1 MSARMLVTGSAGFIG
16 FHLARRLLRDGH
28 EVMGF
33 DGMVKCDLPS
43 LKRDRRRI
51 LEDFAT
57 FTQVAAM
64 LEDAAALR
72 QAVERFRPEI
82 IVHLAAQAGVRESAK
97 RPEAFVSANLVG
109 TCNLLEAARAHPP
122 RHLLIAS
129 SSSVYGGN
137 DVLPFAETA
146 RTDFPISLY
155 AATKKAG
162 EALSHSYA
170 HLWQIPTTCVRF
182 FTVYGPWGRPD
193 MALFRFVEAIE
204 EGAPIRMHG
213 EGRMQRDFTYIDDLV
228 EAITRLIDVPPLHG
242 EPVVASGLTD
252 SLSPVAPWRCV
263 NIGGGQPVSLMEFI
277 EIIEAAL
284 GRDATKIM
292 LPMQPGD
299 PQVTE
304 ADTKLLRALVG
315 DLPRTDIVDGVRAFV
330 QWYCEWRNTHEG
342 RRGAAPGLELA
353 FTPAR

>member
-1 MSARMLVTGSAGFIG
+1 MSARVLVTGSAGFIG
-16 FHLARRLLRDGH
+16 FHLARRLLHEGH
-28 EVMGF
+28 EVLGF
-33 DGMVKCDLPS
+33 DGMVACDQPS
-43 LKRDRRRI
+43 LKRERADLLQRFPR
-51 LEDFAT
+51 

-64 LEDAAALR
+64 LEDAPALR
-72 QAVERFRPEI
+72 QAMARFCPEI
-82 IVHLAAQAGVRESAK
+82 IVHLAAQAGVRESAE

-137 DVLPFAETA
+137 EALPFSETA

-155 AATKKAG
+155 AATKKAC

-170 HLWQIPTTCVRF
+170 HLWQIPTTCFRF

-193 MALFRFVEAIE
+193 MALFRFAEAIE
-204 EGAPIRMHG
+204 EGAPIKVHG
-213 EGRMQRDFTYIDDLV
+213 EGRMRRDFTYIDDLV
-228 EAITRLIDVPPLHG
+228 EAITRLLDVPPRQG
-242 EPVVASGLTD
+242 MPAIGGGVTD
-252 SLSPVAPWRCV
+252 SLSLVAPWRCV
-263 NIGGGQPVSLMEFI
+263 NIGGGQPVSLIKFI
-277 EIIEAAL
+277 EVIEAAF
-284 GRDATKIM
+284 GRDAVKIM

-304 ADTKLLRALVG
+304 ADTTLLRSLIG

-330 QWYCEWRNTHEG
+330 EWYRVWKNTHEG
-342 RRGAAPGLELA
+342 RRGAAPVRELA

>member
-16 FHLARRLLRDGH
+16 FHLARRLLLDGH

-33 DGMVKCDLPS
+33 DGMVAWAYPS
-43 LKRDRRRI
+43 IHRDRQDI
-51 LEDFAT
+51 LEEFPA

-64 LEDAAALR
+64 LEDEAALR
-72 QAVERFRPEI
+72 QAVVRFRPDI
-82 IVHLAAQAGVRESAK
+82 IVHLAAQAGVRQSAE
-97 RPEAFVSANLVG
+97 RPGAFVSSNLVG
-109 TCNLLEAARAHPP
+109 TCNLLEASRAHPP

-137 DVLPFAETA
+137 DALPFSETA
-146 RTDFPISLY
+146 RADFPISLY
-155 AATKKAG
+155 AATKKAC
-162 EALSHSYA
+162 EAISHSYA
-170 HLWQIPTTCVRF
+170 HLWQIPTTCFRF

-204 EGAPIRMHG
+204 EGAPIKVHG
-213 EGRMQRDFTYIDDLV
+213 EGRMRRDFTYIDDLV
-228 EAITRLIDVPPLHG
+228 DAITRLIGVPPKQG
-242 EPVVASGLTD
+242 RPVIKGRVTD

-277 EIIEAAL
+277 ENIEAAL
-284 GRDATKIM
+284 GRVATKTM

-315 DLPRTDIVDGVRAFV
+315 DLPRTDIVDGVQAFV
-330 QWYCEWRNTHEG
+330 EWYRAWKNTYEG